1 MASKDH
7 RARSRSPILLDSLIS
22 ASFFPRHG
30 SFVQVCYG
38 DRGLGTFQKGAE
50 GADSDGQALRS
61 LAHTTLLTAG
71 VQAARAARKDRK
83 DRKKALEF
91 GRRVSSE
98 SNRMTYWSE
107 FVQFSLFN
115 DTVYTT
121 YGYQRGVNMPNPD
134 GRALRMLPLHCDN
147 QQRLRAGLAP
157 SRNIELGTSDDVS
170 EGILRWGRDPSLS
183 QSAFLW
189 FPEINLKVLWESG
202 GETLTS
208 EGLEWED
215 GSSKMNP
222 PPSIMSLG
230 FENAPNERAWGKT
243 A

>member
-7 RARSRSPILLDSLIS
+7 RRAHSRSPIRLDSLIS
-22 ASFFPRHG
+22 ASFYPRHG

-38 DRGLGTFQKGAE
+38 DRGLGTFHKGFEA
-50 GADSDGQALRS
+50 ADSEGEALRS

-71 VQAARAARKDRK
+71 AQAARAARQDRN
-83 DRKKALEF
+83 KALEF

-98 SNRMTYWSE
+98 SNRMTYWGE

-115 DTVYTT
+115 DTLYTT

-134 GRALRMLPLHCDN
+134 GRALRLLPLHCDN

-157 SRNIELGTSDDVS
+157 ARNVELGTSDDVS
-170 EGILRWGRDPSLS
+170 EGILRWGRDSALT
-183 QSAFLW
+183 QSALLW
-189 FPEINLKVLWESG
+189 LPEINLKVLWESD

-208 EGLEWED
+208 EGMEWED

-230 FENAPNERAWGKT
+230 FENVPNGRAWGGK
-243 A
+243 AA